1 MLKAD
6 SIKVSIVEDD
16 DRILQSL
23 SALIDGS
30 EGFRCAGAHSNVK
43 EALREIPPNRPNV
56 VLLDINLAGHS
67 GIECIHE
74 LKVLLPT
81 VKILMHTV
89 YEDEEQLFK
98 SLRAGANGYML
109 KRTTPARLLE
119 AISDVHAGNAAMSSQ
134 IARLV
139 VKYFNQLGPANDT
152 AKLTPRELEILR
164 CLAKGH
170 QNKEIATLCGIGF
183 DTVRT
188 HLRNIY
194 EKLHVSSRTE
204 AVVRFLSSAAASS
217 PNE

>member
-1 MLKAD
+1 MVSAD
-6 SIKVSIVEDD
+6 CIKVSIVEDD
-16 DRILQSL
+16 DRIRQSL

-30 EGFRCAGAHSNVK
+30 EGFRCVGAHRDVE
-43 EALREIPPNRPNV
+43 EALREVPRSHPNV
-56 VLLDINLAGHS
+56 VLLDINLSGSS

-74 LKVLLPT
+74 LKTLVPT

-139 VKYFNQLGPANDT
+139 VKYFNQLGPVNET
-152 AKLTPRELEILR
+152 TKLTAREMEILR

-170 QNKEIATLCGIGF
+170 QNKEIAALCGIGF
-183 DTVRT
+183 DTVRS

-194 EKLHVSSRTE
+194 EKLHVTSRTE
-204 AVVRFLSSAAASS
+204 AVVKFLGSGACL
-217 PNE
+217 